1 MIIYKD
7 ILRKLNNAGYN
18 TNRLRK
24 ERLLSE
30 STIQGIREGKPL
42 TAKTIDTVCLLLNC
56 QPNNIMQVVKE
67 TPQNKS
73 DEEKMEEPAQDFAK
87 SQQSKG

>member
-7 ILRKLNNAGYN
+7 ILKKLSNAGYN
-18 TNRLRK
+18 TNRLRT

-56 QPNNIMQVVKE
+56 QPNNIMQVVREAPEK
-67 TPQNKS
+67 KS
-73 DEEKMEEPAQDFAK
+73 STEKTEEATQDF
-87 SQQSKG
+87 SDVPFMN

>member
-7 ILRKLNNAGYN
+7 ILKKLSNAGYN

-67 TPQNKS
+67 APEKKS
-73 DEEKMEEPAQDFAK
+73 IEEKTEEPAQDF
-87 SQQSKG
+87 SDVPFMN

>member
-7 ILRKLNNAGYN
+7 ILKKLSNAGYN

-56 QPNNIMQVVKE
+56 QPNNIMQVVRE
-67 TPQNKS
+67 TPEKKS
-73 DEEKMEEPAQDFAK
+73 IEEKTEEPTQDF
-87 SQQSKG
+87 SDVPFMN

>member
-7 ILRKLNNAGYN
+7 ILKKLNNAGYN

-56 QPNNIMQVVKE
+56 QPNNIMQVVREAPEK
-67 TPQNKS
+67 K
-73 DEEKMEEPAQDFAK
+73 DVEEKEKEPTQDF
-87 SQQSKG
+87 SDVPFMD

>member
-7 ILRKLNNAGYN
+7 ILDKLNKAGYN

-30 STIQGIREGKPL
+30 STIQGIREGKAL
-42 TAKTIDTVCLLLNC
+42 TAKSIDTICLLLKC
-56 QPNNIMQVVKE
+56 QPNNIMQVV
-67 TPQNKS
+67 QNS
-73 DEEKMEEPAQDFAK
+73 EQDSIPFPDVEK
-87 SQQSKG
+87 

>member
-7 ILRKLNNAGYN
+7 ILKKLSNAGYN

-56 QPNNIMQVVKE
+56 QPNNIMQVVREVPEK
-67 TPQNKS
+67 KIS
-73 DEEKMEEPAQDFAK
+73 EEKAEEITQDF
-87 SQQSKG
+87 SDVPFMN

>member
-7 ILRKLNNAGYN
+7 ILKKLSNAGYN

-56 QPNNIMQVVKE
+56 QPNNIMQIVREVPEKKSSEEEAEGVKQVFLDV
-67 TPQNKS
+67 PFMN
-73 DEEKMEEPAQDFAK
+73 
-87 SQQSKG
+87 